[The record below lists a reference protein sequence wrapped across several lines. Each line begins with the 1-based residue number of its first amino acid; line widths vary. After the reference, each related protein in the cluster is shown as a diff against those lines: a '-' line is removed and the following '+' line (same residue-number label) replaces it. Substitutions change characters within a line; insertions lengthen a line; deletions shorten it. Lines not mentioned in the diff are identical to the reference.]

1 MKNVGSSMKE
11 TVSRWTPLSRS
22 DAVAAAL
29 EGIAEGEITDF
40 ADLRALVERW
50 PAGPFADAA
59 LETGFPLIKTLHWG
73 YFAPL
78 DPVRFP
84 RLWCELVI
92 PDRDYD
98 YAGDLKR
105 SISLPNLYIGL
116 VDLHGYTRFCRE
128 NRRNLSRL
136 TQLDSIIQKQVPT
149 VVEQAGVLARRVRGD
164 EILLIGASAA
174 DVLEAV
180 LLVGEFFK
188 DDQGVRNYGSYFPR
202 FEIAAGIAGGQGFTA
217 LVVTEDGDLSGDAVN
232 TAARLESRA
241 GRVSPDRTRIMM
253 TNHVH
258 RKLQS
263 ELSAREEREKY
274 PHLAALDFV
283 EAGRVEFKGVTV
295 TVMDAVF
302 LDSPDARRLE
312 YRDALTA
319 LYEALEGGLWKSK
332 VFETAL
338 RLAESMGLVADEATA
353 ASSRA
358 RAHAAYSAFSR
369 DAYEEALAEYSALL
383 DSLESMDGQDE
394 LALEYLKAVR
404 SCYGRIL
411 EAFAEVLDK
420 ETEASVSTLFGEK
433 DLANYRMLQT
443 HYVAF
448 TRIREAT
455 RKRVRNRKALWY
467 RVADQE
473 TPALCVKVGEP
484 K

>member
-11 TVSRWTPLSRS
+11 TVSRWTPISRS
-22 DAVAAAL
+22 DAVAATL
-29 EGIAEGEITDF
+29 EAIAEGEITDF
-40 ADLRALVERW
+40 AGLRALVEKW
-50 PAGPFADAA
+50 PAGPFVDAA

-84 RLWCELVI
+84 RLWSELVI
-92 PDRDYD
+92 PDRVYD

-149 VVEQAGVLARRVRGD
+149 IVEKAGVLARRVRGD

-180 LLVGEFFK
+180 LLVGNFFK
-188 DDQGVRNYGSYFPR
+188 EDQGVRDYGAYFPR

-232 TAARLESRA
+232 TAARLETRA

-263 ELSAREEREKY
+263 ELSNREELERH
-274 PHLAALDFV
+274 PHLSRLDFV

-295 TVMDAVF
+295 TVMDVVF

-319 LYEALEGGLWKSK
+319 LYEAIDGRLWKSR
-332 VFETAL
+332 VFEAAL
-338 RLAESMGLVADEATA
+338 RLAEAMGLAADDATA
-353 ASSRA
+353 AAARA

-369 DAYEEALAEYSALL
+369 ESYEDALAEYSALL
-383 DSLESMDGQDE
+383 DSLESIEGQDD
-394 LALEYLKAVR
+394 LALEYLKSVR
-404 SCYGRIL
+404 TCYGRIL
-411 EAFAEVLDK
+411 DAFADVLDK
-420 ETEASVSTLFGEK
+420 ETEASVSSLFGEK

-443 HYVAF
+443 HYMAF
-448 TRIREAT
+448 IRIREAT

-467 RVADQE
+467 RVSDQE
-473 TPALCVKVGEP
+473 SPTLCVKVGEP